1 MLKKIITEEFDL
13 QLTTLLKDNPEVLQF
28 ILNHE
33 RKHLCIANL
42 VREILHAENKVAR
55 LITKETIQTISKDF
69 AIMFA
74 KTAIRLKA
82 EQLLSESAIQQKIKE
97 AVELEEYTK
106 TLDSESDAIVYAQ
119 P

>member
-13 QLTTLLKDNPEVLQF
+13 QLNELLKTNPEVLKF

-33 RKHLCIANL
+33 RKHLCINNL
-42 VREILHAENKVAR
+42 VKEILHAENKIPR
-55 LITKETIQTISKDF
+55 LITQETIQTISKDF

-74 KTAIRLKA
+74 KTAIKLKA
-82 EQLLSESAIQQKIKE
+82 EQMLSETAIQQKLKE
-97 AVELEEYTK
+97 ATDLEEYSK
-106 TLDSESDAIVYAQ
+106 TLESESDAIVYTQ